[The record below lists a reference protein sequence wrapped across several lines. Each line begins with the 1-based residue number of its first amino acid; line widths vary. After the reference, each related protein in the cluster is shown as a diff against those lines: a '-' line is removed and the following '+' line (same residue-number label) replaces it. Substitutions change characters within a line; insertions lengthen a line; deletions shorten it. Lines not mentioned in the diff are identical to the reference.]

1 MISSQLRKFVFIVLM
16 ASFALMVSC
25 RVKSVGPWHPE
36 RTSYPRTIY
45 KAGELDTIKARL
57 GRFPYKALYSR
68 VLVQA
73 GRTPAPM
80 AEKFDPPVQYDN
92 ANIAKS
98 AAFVF
103 AVSGNDAY
111 RQKAIGILKTVP
123 EKFDTLSFELLDR
136 DIHIA
141 EALMCYVQ
149 ALDMLLGAG
158 AVSSADRNII
168 EDRLGNITEK
178 FFNNW
183 AELICGAYEF
193 ARNNHHTKMAS
204 AFGMVAIVLN
214 NHPMAKVWIDY
225 AMNEVDTDLD
235 SLTAADGGYAEGPN
249 YWTYSAVNVL
259 PFAWAYHLFNNGQ
272 AETFTD
278 RPCYLSGLG
287 QNGKSVTVNDFF
299 SDWKIKA
306 ISEWM
311 IKVRQ
316 PDGLTP
322 PVDDANL
329 SGYFNAVNAG
339 IYKEG
344 VFAWDWLSSS
354 AYLQSQ
360 SCADLSVDIICTY
373 DDGIT
378 PVEPSWEPSMLMK
391 EAGNAVMR
399 SGWGADDT
407 YVMFLAENGRAR
419 TNGYGHEHPDGL
431 SFILYAIGKSLAID
445 SGYINYDNHDLV
457 RYAKNHNLILVDGK
471 GPVPGLYTSG
481 GVDAFFKDFM
491 TTSFADYCSAWTE
504 FSGIRHTRSLL
515 FPGKK
520 YLVVSDDIGNSG
532 ILLHTYNW
540 LLHGNGGGSTGGTF
554 SSDADGGLWINGN
567 AALRAVVV
575 SPEGSLNMS
584 SYDDYH
590 GFIWGRKETHSVL
603 RADVRARNARYLAV
617 LYPYAAGAGEPDIKT
632 LNVSDGKAIIISEPE
647 ITTLV
652 RVQAASKKG
661 QTWSLGGING
671 KPEFPS
677 LNSDAGLV
685 QISAGI
691 DGTPNGIFLEYASSL
706 IINDTTIISS
716 ESKIILALS
725 FSEGI
730 IRGHVIAPSG
740 ASVDLF
746 TGGAPLSVEGDTV
759 SGFVSE
765 TGGMTRISFSGQGD
779 FTVYL
784 SGSSILDKLMAENRI
799 EPVL

>member
-1 MISSQLRKFVFIVLM
+1 MTSEQLGKYFVIVLM
-16 ASFALMVSC
+16 AALSLMVSC

-36 RTSYPRTIY
+36 CTTYPRTIY
-45 KAGELDTIKARL
+45 KAGELDAIKARL
-57 GRFPYKALYSR
+57 GRFPYNELYSR

-73 GRTPAPM
+73 GRTPAPA

-92 ANIAKS
+92 ANTAKS

-141 EALMCYVQ
+141 EALMCYAQ

-158 AVSSADRNII
+158 AVSSADRNVI
-168 EDRLGNITEK
+168 EGRLGNITEK

-183 AELICGAYEF
+183 AGLICGAYEF

-225 AMNEVDTDLD
+225 AMNEVEADLD

-272 AETFTD
+272 TETFTD

-287 QNGKSVTVNDFF
+287 QNGKSVEIKDFF
-299 SDWKIKA
+299 ADWKIKS

-322 PVDDANL
+322 PLDDSNL
-329 SGYFNAVNAG
+329 SGYFNAIIAG
-339 IYKEG
+339 IYREG
-344 VFAWDWLSSS
+344 VFAGDWLSSS

-360 SCADLSVDIICTY
+360 SCADLSVDIICDY
-373 DDGIT
+373 DDSIT

-399 SGWGADDT
+399 SGWGPDDT
-407 YVMFLAENGRAR
+407 YVMFLAENGKAR

-431 SFILYAIGKSLAID
+431 SFILYAMGKSLAID
-445 SGYINYDNHDLV
+445 SGYINYENHDLV

-471 GPVPGLYTSG
+471 GPVPGLYTAE
-481 GVDAFFKDFM
+481 GVDAFFTDFM
-491 TTSFADYCSAWTE
+491 TTPFMDYCSAWTE
-504 FSGIRHTRSLL
+504 FSGIRHSRSLL
-515 FPGKK
+515 FPDKR
-520 YLVVSDDIGNSG
+520 YLVVSDDVKNNG

-554 SSDADGGLWINGN
+554 TSAADGGLWINGN

-575 SPEGSLNMS
+575 SPEGNLNLS
-584 SYDDYH
+584 AYDDYH
-590 GFIWGRKETHSVL
+590 GFDWGQKKTHSVL
-603 RADVRARNARYLAV
+603 RADIKSRNARYLAV
-617 LYPYAAGAGEPDIKT
+617 LYPYAAGEVDPDIKPVD
-632 LNVSDGKAIIISEPE
+632 VSDGRAIKIGEPE
-647 ITTLV
+647 SATLV
-652 RVQAASKKG
+652 RVQSASKKG
-661 QTWSLGGING
+661 KSWSMGVISGN
-671 KPEFPS
+671 PEIPAIK
-677 LNSDAGLV
+677 SDAGFIQVTLTSEGTLKEIFV
-685 QISAGI
+685 E
-691 DGTPNGIFLEYASSL
+691 DGSSL
-706 IINDTTIISS
+706 TVDDTQIFSS
-716 ESKIILALS
+716 ETKIILTLS
-725 FSEGI
+725 FGEGI
-730 IRGHVIAPSG
+730 IKGHVIVPSG
-740 ASVDLF
+740 TSLDLF

-759 SGFVSE
+759 SSFVSKAE
-765 TGGMTRISFSGQGD
+765 GMTGITFSGQGD

-784 SGSSILDKLMAENRI
+784 SGSSILDKLMAENRLDS
-799 EPVL
+799 VL

>member
-1 MISSQLRKFVFIVLM
+1 MATGKTGKYFVIVLL
-16 ASFALMVSC
+16 AVVSFMVSC

-36 RTSYPRTIY
+36 RTAYPRTIY
-45 KAGELDTIKARL
+45 KASELDAIKARL
-57 GRFPYKALYSR
+57 GRFPYNELYSR

-73 GRTPAPM
+73 GRTPAPA

-141 EALMCYVQ
+141 EALMCYAQ

-158 AVSSADRNII
+158 AVSSADRNVI
-168 EDRLGNITEK
+168 EGRLGNITEK

-225 AMNEVDTDLD
+225 AMNEVETDLN

-272 AETFTD
+272 TETFTD

-287 QNGKSVTVNDFF
+287 QNGKSLAVKDFF

-306 ISEWM
+306 LSEWM

-322 PVDDANL
+322 PLDDSNL
-329 SGYFNAVNAG
+329 SGYFNAIIAG
-339 IYKEG
+339 VYREG
-344 VFAWDWLSSS
+344 VFAGDWLSSS

-360 SCADLSVDIICTY
+360 SCADLSVDIICDY

-407 YVMFLAENGRAR
+407 YVMFLAENGKAR

-431 SFILYAIGKSLAID
+431 SFILYAMGKSLAID
-445 SGYINYDNHDLV
+445 SGYINYENHDLV

-471 GPVPGLYTSG
+471 GPVPGLYTAE
-481 GVDAFFKDFM
+481 GVDAFFTDFM
-491 TTSFADYCSAWTE
+491 TTPFMDYCSAWTE
-504 FSGIRHTRSLL
+504 FSGIRHSRSLL
-515 FPGKK
+515 FPDKR
-520 YLVVSDDIGNSG
+520 YLVVSDDVKNNG

-554 SSDADGGLWINGN
+554 TSASDGGLWVNGN

-575 SPEGSLNMS
+575 SPEGNLNLS
-584 SYDDYH
+584 AYDDYH

-603 RADVRARNARYLAV
+603 RADIRAKNARYLAV
-617 LYPYAAGAGEPDIKT
+617 LYPYAAGTGEPEIKP
-632 LNVSDGKAIIISEPE
+632 LNVTDGKAITIAEPDN
-647 ITTLV
+647 TTLV
-652 RVQAASKKG
+652 RVQAVSKKG
-661 QTWSLGGING
+661 QAWSLGGING

-677 LNSDAGLV
+677 LNSDARLI
-685 QISAGI
+685 QISAGN
-691 DGTPNGIFLEYASSL
+691 DGTLNGIFLEDASGL
-706 IINDTTIISS
+706 IVNGNAIFSS

-730 IRGHVIAPSG
+730 ISGHIIVPSG
-740 ASVDLF
+740 TSLDLF
-746 TGGAPLSVEGDTV
+746 TGGVPLSVEGDTV
-759 SGFVSE
+759 SGFVSL
-765 TGGMTRISFSGQGD
+765 GQGMTRIYFSGQGD
-779 FTVYL
+779 FAVYL